1 MRSKA
6 QKPNCPPKPPDLAQR
21 VRSLMAQSFDDQR
34 AFTQGQKAD
43 VTQPMCFL
51 PSPDSPPLTDKP
63 QDPNKT
69 ISRSFE
75 DLDIPFIDEEEEEED
90 PS

>member
-21 VRSLMAQSFDDQR
+21 VRSLMAQSDD
-34 AFTQGQKAD
+34 D
-43 VTQPMCFL
+43 QPMCFL